1 MRKLAAFVAQTTPDF
16 LAICEIGSGDARSLA
31 TRFALQWAYRGRQA
45 IMWTPAFTPQKVH
58 DRYLPAPHPFDRRG
72 FVRVDGTL
80 GDIPCALMT
89 TQFASDRSTRDAQLR
104 FARTQLRARKTKLR
118 ITRGAVACELR
129 RHQRAR
135 YVTKRAVNTHETAAI
150 EGMRRGKVTVVHLL
164 RRERRRPHDR
174 LTAAVRPLQRKARRE
189 RARIARPDFA
199 DCQKVR
205 SGLRDKG
212 GELAHRAG
220 SHQAVCSCVRG
231 NYKMLLPKPEQM
243 RPTASIAV

>member
-104 FARTQLRARKTKLR
+104 FARTQLRAPVHDALFFAVVPSAEMRFDDLGFR
-118 ITRGAVACELR
+118 DVSPPEAGHERVYIRGLEVVDV
-129 RHQRAR
+129 RA
-135 YVTKRAVNTHETAAI
+135 KFA
-150 EGMRRGKVTVVHLL
+150 TV
-164 RRERRRPHDR
+164 
-174 LTAAVRPLQRKARRE
+174 
-189 RARIARPDFA
+189 
-199 DCQKVR
+199 
-205 SGLRDKG
+205 
-212 GELAHRAG
+212 
-220 SHQAVCSCVRG
+220 
-231 NYKMLLPKPEQM
+231 
-243 RPTASIAV
+243 